1 MTDQHSERILE
12 EAHLRETLE
21 EAERQLA
28 QAYDAV
34 GRKETELQELKREIR
49 ENTEHGPAD
58 LSTTDGFEALV
69 ELSQSVAPVT
79 NLVADYDET
88 LRKIDRLKSLI
99 KCPYFARI
107 DFCFEGEE
115 IPEKIYIGRT
125 SLTEEKAVEIYV
137 YDWRSPI
144 ASVFYR
150 FMTEEAFYDAPA
162 GRITGRVDLKRQYEI
177 KDSRL
182 LYFFD
187 TDRSISD
194 EILKQL
200 LSKNTSPKMK
210 TIVETIQK
218 EQDIVIRNL
227 ESDLLMIQGVAGSG
241 KTSIALHRAAYLMYQ
256 GLQSRLSANNILI
269 LSPNTTFEQ
278 YISEVLPEL
287 GEENVVSMVFEDILQ
302 SVLKEK
308 AIWKAASTAQE
319 ESGNGHTGVSR
330 IQPQKEFLENAVS
343 NSTYGNF
350 MKKSMRFKTSEAF
363 LRLLDRFAEEI
374 PLHETAFQ
382 DIYFEGSLVV
392 EKEELRRRAL
402 QRPETPLAVRLEQLR
417 VRVLED
423 IFGNRKGAGEEKAI
437 LLEEMQKFTE
447 LNLCGLYR
455 SFWNNESYF
464 QKADACGVSAEELE
478 EIRSCT
484 LENLETD
491 SLHYDDAVAVLYL
504 YLKLHGCNDYR
515 NIRQVIIDE
524 AQDYYPL
531 QFEIF
536 RILFPNA
543 RYTVLGDIN
552 QTLSKQEDGTFY
564 EQIRRILKKK
574 KSSLITLDKSF
585 RCTNEI
591 LQFSL
596 QFIRERPQIESFNRS
611 GDAVEVRVFDARG
624 DYLSGI
630 LREMENCREKGYG
643 TICLLC
649 KTEEG
654 CQRLFCELRSRTEVR
669 LAGED
674 GLEGLKGCFILPS
687 YMAKGL
693 EFDAVLICDG
703 DSNTYQSRDD
713 RKLLYIECTR
723 ALHRLSLFC
732 RGQLTPLLEKD

>member
-12 EAHLRETLE
+12 ETHLREILE
-21 EAERQLA
+21 EAERQLK
-28 QAYDAV
+28 QAHEAV
-34 GRKETELQELKREIR
+34 ERKETELQELKREIR
-49 ENTEHGPAD
+49 ENTEHGAAD

-69 ELSQSVAPVT
+69 ELNQSIAPVT

-88 LRKIDRLKSLI
+88 MRKIHRLNNLI

-115 IPEKIYIGRT
+115 IPEQIYIGKT
-125 SLTEEKAVEIYV
+125 SLTGEKAVEIYV

-162 GRITGRVDLKRQYEI
+162 GRITGRVELKRQYEI
-177 KDSRL
+177 RDSRL

-187 TDRSISD
+187 TDRSIND

-256 GLQSRLSANNILI
+256 GLQSRLAANNILI
-269 LSPNTTFEQ
+269 LSPNSTFEQ

-287 GEENVVSMVFEDILQ
+287 GEENAVSMVFEDILR
-302 SVLKEK
+302 SLLGEK
-308 AIWKAASTAQE
+308 VMWKAAPGQE
-319 ESGNGHTGVSR
+319 ESGNGQTGVGR
-330 IQPQKEFLENAVS
+330 IQTQREFLENAVA
-343 NSTYGNF
+343 NGAWGDY
-350 MKKSMRFKTSEAF
+350 MKKSMRYKTSEAF
-363 LRLLDRFAEEI
+363 LGLLDRFAEQI
-374 PLHETAFQ
+374 PLRQMAFQ
-382 DIYFEGSLVV
+382 DVYHEGNRIA
-392 EKEELRRRAL
+392 EKEELRRRAM
-402 QRPETPLAVRLEQLR
+402 QRPETPLAVRLEQLTA
-417 VRVLED
+417 RVLED
-423 IFGNRKGAGEEKAI
+423 AFGNRKGAGEEKARV
-437 LLEEMQKFTE
+437 LEEIQRFTR
-447 LNLCGLYR
+447 LNLYELYK
-455 SFWNNESYF
+455 SFWSDETNF
-464 QKADACGVSAEELE
+464 QGADSQGVEELE
-478 EIRSCT
+478 EIRSGT
-484 LENLETD
+484 LENLEGD
-491 SLHYDDAVAVLYL
+491 CLYFDDAVPVLYL

-531 QFEIF
+531 QFEIL

-552 QTLSKQEDGTFY
+552 QTLSKQEDGSFY
-564 EQIRRILKKK
+564 EQVRRILKKK
-574 KSSLITLDKSF
+574 KSSLVTLNKSF

-596 QFIRERPQIESFNRS
+596 QFIQEKPQIESFNRS
-611 GDAVEVRVFDARG
+611 GEAVEVRAFRTRR
-624 DYLSGI
+624 DYLAGI
-630 LREMENCREKGYG
+630 LKEMENCKEKGYG

-654 CQRLFCELRSRTEVR
+654 CQRLFRELGSRAELRM
-669 LAGED
+669 AGDD
-674 GLEGLKGCFILPS
+674 GVEGLKGCFILPS

-703 DSNTYQSRDD
+703 DSDTYQTGDD

-732 RGQLTPLLEKD
+732 QGELTPLLEMN

>member
-12 EAHLRETLE
+12 ETHLREILE
-21 EAERQLA
+21 EAERQLR
-28 QAYDAV
+28 QAHEAV
-34 GRKETELQELKREIR
+34 ERKETELQELKREIR
-49 ENTEHGPAD
+49 ENTEHGAAD

-69 ELSQSVAPVT
+69 ELNQSIAPVT

-88 LRKIDRLKSLI
+88 MRKIHRLNNLI

-115 IPEKIYIGRT
+115 IPEQIYIGKT
-125 SLTEEKAVEIYV
+125 SLTGEKAVEIYV

-162 GRITGRVDLKRQYEI
+162 GRITGRVELKRQYEI
-177 KDSRL
+177 RDSRL

-187 TDRSISD
+187 TDRSIND

-256 GLQSRLSANNILI
+256 GLQSRLAANNILI
-269 LSPNTTFEQ
+269 LSPNSTFEQ

-287 GEENVVSMVFEDILQ
+287 GEENAVSMVFEDILR
-302 SVLKEK
+302 SLLGEK
-308 AIWKAASTAQE
+308 VMWKAAPGQE
-319 ESGNGHTGVSR
+319 ESGNGQTGVGR
-330 IQPQKEFLENAVS
+330 IQTQREFLENAVA
-343 NSTYGNF
+343 NGAWGDY
-350 MKKSMRFKTSEAF
+350 MKKSMRYKTSEAF
-363 LRLLDRFAEEI
+363 LGLLDRFAEQI
-374 PLHETAFQ
+374 PLRQMAFQ
-382 DIYFEGSLVV
+382 DVYHEGNCIA
-392 EKEELRRRAL
+392 EKEELRRRAM
-402 QRPETPLAVRLEQLR
+402 QRPETPLAVRLEQLTA
-417 VRVLED
+417 RVLED
-423 IFGNRKGAGEEKAI
+423 AFGNRKGAGEEKARV
-437 LLEEMQKFTE
+437 LEEIQRFTR
-447 LNLCGLYR
+447 LNLYELYR
-455 SFWNNESYF
+455 SFWSDEANF
-464 QKADACGVSAEELE
+464 QGADSQGVEELE
-478 EIRSCT
+478 EIRSGT
-484 LENLETD
+484 LENLEGD
-491 SLHYDDAVAVLYL
+491 CLYFDDAVPVLYL

-531 QFEIF
+531 QFKIL

-552 QTLSKQEDGTFY
+552 QTLSKQEDGSFY
-564 EQIRRILKKK
+564 EQVRRILKKK
-574 KSSLITLDKSF
+574 KSSLVTLNKSF

-596 QFIRERPQIESFNRS
+596 QFIREKPQIESFNRS
-611 GDAVEVRVFDARG
+611 GEAVEVRAFRTRR
-624 DYLSGI
+624 DYLAGI
-630 LREMENCREKGYG
+630 LKEMENCREKGYG

-654 CQRLFCELRSRTEVR
+654 CQRLFRELGSRAELRM
-669 LAGED
+669 AGDD
-674 GLEGLKGCFILPS
+674 GVEGLKGCFILPS

-703 DSNTYQSRDD
+703 DSDTYQTGDD

-732 RGQLTPLLEKD
+732 QGELTPLLEMN

>member
-12 EAHLRETLE
+12 ETHLREILE
-21 EAERQLA
+21 EAERQLK
-28 QAYDAV
+28 QAHEAV
-34 GRKETELQELKREIR
+34 ERKESELQELKREIR
-49 ENTEHGPAD
+49 ENTEHGAAD

-69 ELSQSVAPVT
+69 ELNQSIAPVT

-88 LRKIDRLKSLI
+88 MRKIHRLNNLI

-115 IPEKIYIGRT
+115 IPEQIYIGKT
-125 SLTEEKAVEIYV
+125 SLTGEKAVEIYV

-162 GRITGRVDLKRQYEI
+162 GRITGRVELKRQYEI
-177 KDSRL
+177 RDSRL

-187 TDRSISD
+187 TDRSIND

-256 GLQSRLSANNILI
+256 GLQSRLAANNILI
-269 LSPNTTFEQ
+269 LSPNSTFEQ

-287 GEENVVSMVFEDILQ
+287 GEENAVSMVFEDILR
-302 SVLKEK
+302 SLLGEK
-308 AIWKAASTAQE
+308 VMWKAAPGQE
-319 ESGNGHTGVSR
+319 ESGNGQTGVGR
-330 IQPQKEFLENAVS
+330 IQTQREFLENAVA
-343 NSTYGNF
+343 NGAWGDY
-350 MKKSMRFKTSEAF
+350 MKKSMRYKTSEAF
-363 LRLLDRFAEEI
+363 LGLLDRFAEQI
-374 PLHETAFQ
+374 PLRQMAFQ
-382 DIYFEGSLVV
+382 DVYHEGNRIA
-392 EKEELRRRAL
+392 EKEELRRRAM
-402 QRPETPLAVRLEQLR
+402 QRPETPLAVRLEQLTA
-417 VRVLED
+417 RVLED
-423 IFGNRKGAGEEKAI
+423 AFGNRKGAGEEKARV
-437 LLEEMQKFTE
+437 LEEIQRFTR
-447 LNLCGLYR
+447 LNLYELYK
-455 SFWNNESYF
+455 SFWSDEANF
-464 QKADACGVSAEELE
+464 QGADSQGVEELE
-478 EIRSCT
+478 EIRSGT
-484 LENLETD
+484 LENLEGD
-491 SLHYDDAVAVLYL
+491 CLYFDDAVPVLYL

-531 QFEIF
+531 QFEIL

-552 QTLSKQEDGTFY
+552 QTLSKQEDGSFY
-564 EQIRRILKKK
+564 EQVRRILKKK
-574 KSSLITLDKSF
+574 KSSLVTLNKSF

-596 QFIRERPQIESFNRS
+596 QFIQEKPQIESFNRS
-611 GDAVEVRVFDARG
+611 GEAVEVRAFRTRR
-624 DYLSGI
+624 DYLAGI
-630 LREMENCREKGYG
+630 LKEMENCKEKGYG

-654 CQRLFCELRSRTEVR
+654 CQRLFRELGSRAELRM
-669 LAGED
+669 AGDD
-674 GLEGLKGCFILPS
+674 GVEGLKGCFILPS

-703 DSNTYQSRDD
+703 DSDTYQTGDD

-732 RGQLTPLLEKD
+732 QGELTPLLEMN

>member
-1 MTDQHSERILE
+1 MIDQHSERILE
-12 EAHLRETLE
+12 ETHLREILE
-21 EAERQLA
+21 EAERQLK
-28 QAYDAV
+28 QAHEAV
-34 GRKETELQELKREIR
+34 ERKETELQELKREIR
-49 ENTEHGPAD
+49 ENTEHGAAD

-69 ELSQSVAPVT
+69 ELNQSIAPVT

-88 LRKIDRLKSLI
+88 MRKIHRLNNLI

-115 IPEKIYIGRT
+115 IPEQIYIGKT
-125 SLTEEKAVEIYV
+125 SLTGEKAVEIYV

-162 GRITGRVDLKRQYEI
+162 GRITGRVELKRQYEI
-177 KDSRL
+177 RDSRL

-187 TDRSISD
+187 TDRSIND

-256 GLQSRLSANNILI
+256 GLQSRLAANNILI
-269 LSPNTTFEQ
+269 LSPNSTFEQ

-287 GEENVVSMVFEDILQ
+287 GEENAVSMVFEDILR
-302 SVLKEK
+302 SLLGEK
-308 AIWKAASTAQE
+308 VMWKAAPGQE
-319 ESGNGHTGVSR
+319 ESGNGQTGVGR
-330 IQPQKEFLENAVS
+330 IQTQREFLENAVA
-343 NSTYGNF
+343 NGAWGDY
-350 MKKSMRFKTSEAF
+350 MKKSMRYKTSEAF
-363 LRLLDRFAEEI
+363 LGLLDRFAEQI
-374 PLHETAFQ
+374 PLRQMAFQ
-382 DIYFEGSLVV
+382 DVYHEGNRIA
-392 EKEELRRRAL
+392 EKEELRRRAM
-402 QRPETPLAVRLEQLR
+402 QRPETPLAVRLEQLT

-423 IFGNRKGAGEEKAI
+423 AFGNRKGAGEEKARV
-437 LLEEMQKFTE
+437 LEEIQRFTR
-447 LNLCGLYR
+447 LNLYELYK
-455 SFWNNESYF
+455 SFWSDETNF
-464 QKADACGVSAEELE
+464 QGADSQGVEELE
-478 EIRSCT
+478 EIRSGT
-484 LENLETD
+484 LENLEGD
-491 SLHYDDAVAVLYL
+491 CLYFDDAVPVLYL

-531 QFEIF
+531 QFEIL

-552 QTLSKQEDGTFY
+552 QTLSKQEDGSFY
-564 EQIRRILKKK
+564 EQVRRILKKK
-574 KSSLITLDKSF
+574 KSSLVTLNKSF

-596 QFIRERPQIESFNRS
+596 QFIREKPQIESFNRS
-611 GDAVEVRVFDARG
+611 GEAVEVRAFRTRR
-624 DYLSGI
+624 DYLAGI
-630 LREMENCREKGYG
+630 LKEMENCREKGYG

-654 CQRLFCELRSRTEVR
+654 CQRLFRELGSRAELRM
-669 LAGED
+669 AGDD
-674 GLEGLKGCFILPS
+674 GVEGLKGCFILPS

-703 DSNTYQSRDD
+703 DSDTYQTGDD

-732 RGQLTPLLEKD
+732 QGELTPLLEMN

>member
-12 EAHLRETLE
+12 ETHLREILE
-21 EAERQLA
+21 EAERQLK
-28 QAYDAV
+28 QAHEAV
-34 GRKETELQELKREIR
+34 ERKETELQELKREIR
-49 ENTEHGPAD
+49 ENTEHGAAD

-69 ELSQSVAPVT
+69 ELNQSIAPVT

-88 LRKIDRLKSLI
+88 MRKIHRLNNLI

-115 IPEKIYIGRT
+115 IPEQIYIGKT
-125 SLTEEKAVEIYV
+125 SLTGEKAVEIYV

-162 GRITGRVDLKRQYEI
+162 GRITGRVELKRQYEI
-177 KDSRL
+177 RDSRL

-187 TDRSISD
+187 TDRSIND

-227 ESDLLMIQGVAGSG
+227 ERDLLMIQGVAGSG

-256 GLQSRLSANNILI
+256 GLQSRLAANNILI
-269 LSPNTTFEQ
+269 LSPNSTFEQ

-287 GEENVVSMVFEDILQ
+287 GEENAVSMVFEDILR
-302 SVLKEK
+302 SLLGEK
-308 AIWKAASTAQE
+308 VMWKAAPGQE
-319 ESGNGHTGVSR
+319 ESGNGQTGVGR
-330 IQPQKEFLENAVS
+330 IQTQREFLENAVA
-343 NSTYGNF
+343 NGAWGDY
-350 MKKSMRFKTSEAF
+350 MKKSMRYKTSEAF
-363 LRLLDRFAEEI
+363 LGLLDRFAEQI
-374 PLHETAFQ
+374 PLRQMAFQ
-382 DIYFEGSLVV
+382 DVYHEGNRIA
-392 EKEELRRRAL
+392 EKEELRRRAM
-402 QRPETPLAVRLEQLR
+402 QRPETPLAVRLEQLTA
-417 VRVLED
+417 RVLED
-423 IFGNRKGAGEEKAI
+423 AFGNRKGAGEEKARV
-437 LLEEMQKFTE
+437 LEEIQRFTR
-447 LNLCGLYR
+447 LNLYELYK
-455 SFWNNESYF
+455 SFWSDETNF
-464 QKADACGVSAEELE
+464 QGADSQGVEELE
-478 EIRSCT
+478 EIRSGT
-484 LENLETD
+484 LENLEGD
-491 SLHYDDAVAVLYL
+491 CLYFDDAVPVLYL

-531 QFEIF
+531 QFEIL

-552 QTLSKQEDGTFY
+552 QTLSKQEDGSFY
-564 EQIRRILKKK
+564 EQVRRILKKK
-574 KSSLITLDKSF
+574 KSSLVTLNKSF

-596 QFIRERPQIESFNRS
+596 QFIQEKPQIESFNRS
-611 GDAVEVRVFDARG
+611 GEAVEVRAFRTRR
-624 DYLSGI
+624 DYLAGI
-630 LREMENCREKGYG
+630 LKEMENCKEKGYG

-654 CQRLFCELRSRTEVR
+654 CQRLFRELGSRAELRM
-669 LAGED
+669 AGDD
-674 GLEGLKGCFILPS
+674 GVEGLKGCFILPS

-703 DSNTYQSRDD
+703 DSDTYQTGDD

-732 RGQLTPLLEKD
+732 QGELTPLLEMN

>member
-12 EAHLRETLE
+12 ETHLREILE
-21 EAERQLA
+21 EAERQLK
-28 QAYDAV
+28 QAHEAV
-34 GRKETELQELKREIR
+34 ERKETELQELKREIR
-49 ENTEHGPAD
+49 ENTEHGAAD

-69 ELSQSVAPVT
+69 ELNQSIAPVT

-88 LRKIDRLKSLI
+88 MRKIHRLNNLI

-115 IPEKIYIGRT
+115 IPEQIYIGKT
-125 SLTEEKAVEIYV
+125 SLTGEKAVEIYV

-162 GRITGRVDLKRQYEI
+162 GRITGRVELKRQYEI
-177 KDSRL
+177 RDSRL

-187 TDRSISD
+187 TDRSIND

-256 GLQSRLSANNILI
+256 GLQSRLAANNILI
-269 LSPNTTFEQ
+269 LSPNSTFEQ

-287 GEENVVSMVFEDILQ
+287 GEENAVSMVFEDILR
-302 SVLKEK
+302 SLLGEK
-308 AIWKAASTAQE
+308 VMWKAAPGQE
-319 ESGNGHTGVSR
+319 ESGNGQTGVGR
-330 IQPQKEFLENAVS
+330 IQTQREFLENAVA
-343 NSTYGNF
+343 NGAWGDY
-350 MKKSMRFKTSEAF
+350 MKKSMRYKTSEAF
-363 LRLLDRFAEEI
+363 LGLLDRFAEQI
-374 PLHETAFQ
+374 PLRQMAFQ
-382 DIYFEGSLVV
+382 DVYHEGNCIA
-392 EKEELRRRAL
+392 EKEELRRRAM
-402 QRPETPLAVRLEQLR
+402 QRPETPLAVRLEQLTA
-417 VRVLED
+417 RVLED
-423 IFGNRKGAGEEKAI
+423 AFGNRKGAGEEKARV
-437 LLEEMQKFTE
+437 LEEIQRFTR
-447 LNLCGLYR
+447 LNLYELYR
-455 SFWNNESYF
+455 SFWSDEANF
-464 QKADACGVSAEELE
+464 QGADSQGVEELE
-478 EIRSCT
+478 EIRSGT
-484 LENLETD
+484 LENLEGD
-491 SLHYDDAVAVLYL
+491 CLYFDDAVPVLYL

-531 QFEIF
+531 QFKIL

-552 QTLSKQEDGTFY
+552 QTLSKQEDGSFY
-564 EQIRRILKKK
+564 EQVRRILKKK
-574 KSSLITLDKSF
+574 KSSLVTLNKSF

-596 QFIRERPQIESFNRS
+596 QFIREKPQIESFNRS
-611 GDAVEVRVFDARG
+611 GEAVEVRAFRTRR
-624 DYLSGI
+624 DYLAGI
-630 LREMENCREKGYG
+630 LKEMENCREKGYG

-654 CQRLFCELRSRTEVR
+654 CQRLFRELGSRAELRM
-669 LAGED
+669 AGDD
-674 GLEGLKGCFILPS
+674 GVEGLKGCFILPS

-703 DSNTYQSRDD
+703 DSDTYQTGDD

-732 RGQLTPLLEKD
+732 QGELTPLLEMN

>member
-12 EAHLRETLE
+12 ETHLREILE
-21 EAERQLA
+21 EAERQLK
-28 QAYDAV
+28 QAHEAV
-34 GRKETELQELKREIR
+34 ERKETELQELKREIR
-49 ENTEHGPAD
+49 ENTEHGAAD

-69 ELSQSVAPVT
+69 ELNQSIAPVT

-88 LRKIDRLKSLI
+88 MRKIHRLNNLI

-115 IPEKIYIGRT
+115 IPEQIYIGKT
-125 SLTEEKAVEIYV
+125 SLTGEKAVEIYV

-150 FMTEEAFYDAPA
+150 FMMEEAFYDAPA
-162 GRITGRVDLKRQYEI
+162 GRITGRVELKRQYEI
-177 KDSRL
+177 RDSRL

-187 TDRSISD
+187 TDRSIND

-256 GLQSRLSANNILI
+256 GLQSRLAANNILI
-269 LSPNTTFEQ
+269 LSPNSTFEQ

-287 GEENVVSMVFEDILQ
+287 GEENAVSMVFEDILR
-302 SVLKEK
+302 SLLGEK
-308 AIWKAASTAQE
+308 VMWKAAPGQE
-319 ESGNGHTGVSR
+319 ESGNGQTGVGR
-330 IQPQKEFLENAVS
+330 IQTQREFLENAVA
-343 NSTYGNF
+343 NGAWGDY
-350 MKKSMRFKTSEAF
+350 MKKSMRYKTSEAF
-363 LRLLDRFAEEI
+363 LGLLDRFAEQI
-374 PLHETAFQ
+374 PLRQMAFQ
-382 DIYFEGSLVV
+382 DVYHEGNRIA
-392 EKEELRRRAL
+392 EKEELRRRAM
-402 QRPETPLAVRLEQLR
+402 QRPETPLAVRLEQLT

-423 IFGNRKGAGEEKAI
+423 AFGNRKGAGEEKARV
-437 LLEEMQKFTE
+437 LEEIQRFTR
-447 LNLCGLYR
+447 LNLYELYK
-455 SFWNNESYF
+455 SFWSDETNF
-464 QKADACGVSAEELE
+464 QGADSQGVEELE
-478 EIRSCT
+478 EIRSGT
-484 LENLETD
+484 LENLEGD
-491 SLHYDDAVAVLYL
+491 CLYFDDAVPVLYL

-531 QFEIF
+531 QFEIL

-552 QTLSKQEDGTFY
+552 QTLSKQEDGSFY
-564 EQIRRILKKK
+564 EQVRRILKKK
-574 KSSLITLDKSF
+574 KSSLVTLNKSF

-596 QFIRERPQIESFNRS
+596 QFIREKPQIESFNRS
-611 GDAVEVRVFDARG
+611 GEAVEVRAFRTRR
-624 DYLSGI
+624 DYLAGI
-630 LREMENCREKGYG
+630 LKEMENCREKGYG

-654 CQRLFCELRSRTEVR
+654 CQRLFRELGSRAELRM
-669 LAGED
+669 AGDD
-674 GLEGLKGCFILPS
+674 GVEGLKGCFILPS

-703 DSNTYQSRDD
+703 DSDTYQTGDD

-732 RGQLTPLLEKD
+732 QGELTPLLEMN

>member
-12 EAHLRETLE
+12 ETHLREILE
-21 EAERQLA
+21 EAERQLK
-28 QAYDAV
+28 QAHEAV
-34 GRKETELQELKREIR
+34 ERKETELQELKREIR
-49 ENTEHGPAD
+49 ENTEHGAAD

-69 ELSQSVAPVT
+69 ELNQSIAPVT

-88 LRKIDRLKSLI
+88 MRKIHRLNNLI

-115 IPEKIYIGRT
+115 IPEQIYIGKT
-125 SLTEEKAVEIYV
+125 SLTGEKAVEIYV

-162 GRITGRVDLKRQYEI
+162 GRITGRVELKRQYEI
-177 KDSRL
+177 RDSRL

-187 TDRSISD
+187 TDRSIND

-256 GLQSRLSANNILI
+256 GLQSRLAANNILI
-269 LSPNTTFEQ
+269 LSPNSTFEQ

-287 GEENVVSMVFEDILQ
+287 GEENAVSMVFEDILR
-302 SVLKEK
+302 SLLGEK
-308 AIWKAASTAQE
+308 VMWKAAPGQE
-319 ESGNGHTGVSR
+319 ESGNGQTGVGR
-330 IQPQKEFLENAVS
+330 IQTQREFLENAVA
-343 NSTYGNF
+343 NGAWGDY
-350 MKKSMRFKTSEAF
+350 MKKSMRYKTSEAF
-363 LRLLDRFAEEI
+363 LGLLDRFAEQI
-374 PLHETAFQ
+374 PLRQMAFQ
-382 DIYFEGSLVV
+382 DVYHEGNRIA
-392 EKEELRRRAL
+392 EKEELRRRAM
-402 QRPETPLAVRLEQLR
+402 QRPETPLAVRLEQLTA
-417 VRVLED
+417 RVLED
-423 IFGNRKGAGEEKAI
+423 AFGNRKGAGEEKARV
-437 LLEEMQKFTE
+437 LEEIQRFTR
-447 LNLCGLYR
+447 LNLYELYK
-455 SFWNNESYF
+455 SFWSDETNF
-464 QKADACGVSAEELE
+464 QGADSQGVEELE
-478 EIRSCT
+478 EIRSGT
-484 LENLETD
+484 LENLEGD
-491 SLHYDDAVAVLYL
+491 CLYFDDAVPVLYL

-531 QFEIF
+531 QFEIL

-552 QTLSKQEDGTFY
+552 QTLSKEEDGSFY
-564 EQIRRILKKK
+564 EQVRRILKKK
-574 KSSLITLDKSF
+574 KSSLVTLNKSF

-596 QFIRERPQIESFNRS
+596 QFIQEKPQIESFNRS
-611 GDAVEVRVFDARG
+611 GEAVEVRAFRTRR
-624 DYLSGI
+624 DYLAGI
-630 LREMENCREKGYG
+630 LKEMENCKEKGYG

-654 CQRLFCELRSRTEVR
+654 CQRLFRELGSRAELRM
-669 LAGED
+669 AGDD
-674 GLEGLKGCFILPS
+674 GVEGLKGCFILPS

-703 DSNTYQSRDD
+703 DSDTYQTGDD

-732 RGQLTPLLEKD
+732 QGELTPLLEMN

>member
-12 EAHLRETLE
+12 ETHLREILE
-21 EAERQLA
+21 EAERQLK
-28 QAYDAV
+28 QAHEAV
-34 GRKETELQELKREIR
+34 ERKETELQELKREIR
-49 ENTEHGPAD
+49 ENTEHGAAD

-69 ELSQSVAPVT
+69 ELNQSIAPVT

-88 LRKIDRLKSLI
+88 MRKIHRLNNLI

-115 IPEKIYIGRT
+115 IPEQIYIGKT
-125 SLTEEKAVEIYV
+125 SLTGEKAVEIYV

-162 GRITGRVDLKRQYEI
+162 GRITGRVELKRQYEI
-177 KDSRL
+177 RDSRL

-187 TDRSISD
+187 TDRSIND

-210 TIVETIQK
+210 TIMETIQK

-256 GLQSRLSANNILI
+256 GLQSRLAANNILI
-269 LSPNTTFEQ
+269 LSPNSTFEQ

-287 GEENVVSMVFEDILQ
+287 GEENAVSMVFEDILR
-302 SVLKEK
+302 SLLGEK
-308 AIWKAASTAQE
+308 VMWKAAPGQE
-319 ESGNGHTGVSR
+319 ESGNGQTGVGR
-330 IQPQKEFLENAVS
+330 IQTQREFLENAVA
-343 NSTYGNF
+343 NGAWGDY
-350 MKKSMRFKTSEAF
+350 MKKSMRYKTSEAF
-363 LRLLDRFAEEI
+363 LGLLDRFAEQI
-374 PLHETAFQ
+374 PLRQMAFQ
-382 DIYFEGSLVV
+382 DVYHEGNRIA
-392 EKEELRRRAL
+392 EKEELRRRAM
-402 QRPETPLAVRLEQLR
+402 QRPETPLAVRLEQLTA
-417 VRVLED
+417 RVLED
-423 IFGNRKGAGEEKAI
+423 AFGNRKGAGEEKARV
-437 LLEEMQKFTE
+437 LEEIQRFTR
-447 LNLCGLYR
+447 LNLYELYK
-455 SFWNNESYF
+455 SFWSDEANF
-464 QKADACGVSAEELE
+464 QGADSQGVEELE
-478 EIRSCT
+478 EIRSGT
-484 LENLETD
+484 LENLEGD
-491 SLHYDDAVAVLYL
+491 CLYFGDAVPVLYL

-531 QFEIF
+531 QFEIL

-552 QTLSKQEDGTFY
+552 QTLSKQEDGSFY
-564 EQIRRILKKK
+564 EQVRRILKKK
-574 KSSLITLDKSF
+574 KSSLVTLNKSF

-596 QFIRERPQIESFNRS
+596 QFIQEKPQIESFNRS
-611 GDAVEVRVFDARG
+611 GEAVEVRAFRTRR
-624 DYLSGI
+624 DYLAGI
-630 LREMENCREKGYG
+630 LKEMENCKEKGYG

-654 CQRLFCELRSRTEVR
+654 CQRLFRELGSRAELRM
-669 LAGED
+669 AGDD
-674 GLEGLKGCFILPS
+674 GVEGLKGCFILPS

-703 DSNTYQSRDD
+703 DSDTYQTGDD

-732 RGQLTPLLEKD
+732 QGELTPLLEMN

>member
-12 EAHLRETLE
+12 ETHLREILE
-21 EAERQLA
+21 EAERQLK
-28 QAYDAV
+28 QAHEAV
-34 GRKETELQELKREIR
+34 ERKETELQELKREIR
-49 ENTEHGPAD
+49 ENTEHGAAD

-69 ELSQSVAPVT
+69 ELNQSIAPVT

-88 LRKIDRLKSLI
+88 MRKIHRLNNLI

-115 IPEKIYIGRT
+115 IPEQIYIGKT
-125 SLTEEKAVEIYV
+125 SLTGEKAVEIYV

-162 GRITGRVDLKRQYEI
+162 GRITGRVELKRQYEI
-177 KDSRL
+177 RDSRL

-187 TDRSISD
+187 TDRSIND

-256 GLQSRLSANNILI
+256 GLQSRLAANNILI
-269 LSPNTTFEQ
+269 LSPNSTFEQ

-287 GEENVVSMVFEDILQ
+287 GEENAVSMVFEDILR
-302 SVLKEK
+302 SLLGEK
-308 AIWKAASTAQE
+308 VMWKAAPGQE
-319 ESGNGHTGVSR
+319 ESGNGQTGVGR
-330 IQPQKEFLENAVS
+330 IQTQREFLENAVA
-343 NSTYGNF
+343 NGAWGDY
-350 MKKSMRFKTSEAF
+350 MKKSMRYKTSEAF
-363 LRLLDRFAEEI
+363 LGLLDRFAEQI
-374 PLHETAFQ
+374 PLRQMAFQ
-382 DIYFEGSLVV
+382 DVYHEGNRIA
-392 EKEELRRRAL
+392 EKEELRRRAM
-402 QRPETPLAVRLEQLR
+402 QRPETPLAVRLEQLT

-423 IFGNRKGAGEEKAI
+423 AFGNRKGAGEEKARV
-437 LLEEMQKFTE
+437 LEEIQRFTR
-447 LNLCGLYR
+447 LNLYELYK
-455 SFWNNESYF
+455 SFWSDETNF
-464 QKADACGVSAEELE
+464 QGADSQGVEELE
-478 EIRSCT
+478 EIRSGT
-484 LENLETD
+484 LENLEGD
-491 SLHYDDAVAVLYL
+491 CLYFDDAVPVLYL

-531 QFEIF
+531 QFEIL

-552 QTLSKQEDGTFY
+552 QTLSKQEDGSFY
-564 EQIRRILKKK
+564 EQVRRILKKK
-574 KSSLITLDKSF
+574 KSSLVTLNKSF

-596 QFIRERPQIESFNRS
+596 QFIREKPQIESFNRS
-611 GDAVEVRVFDARG
+611 GEAVEVRAFRTRR
-624 DYLSGI
+624 DYLAGI
-630 LREMENCREKGYG
+630 LKEMENCREKGYG

-654 CQRLFCELRSRTEVR
+654 CQRLFRELGSRAELRM
-669 LAGED
+669 AGDD
-674 GLEGLKGCFILPS
+674 GVEGLKGCFILPS

-703 DSNTYQSRDD
+703 DSDTYQTGDD

-732 RGQLTPLLEKD
+732 QGELTPLLEMN

>member
-12 EAHLRETLE
+12 ETHLREILE
-21 EAERQLA
+21 EAERQLK
-28 QAYDAV
+28 QAHEAV
-34 GRKETELQELKREIR
+34 ERKETELQELKREIR
-49 ENTEHGPAD
+49 ENTEHGAAD

-69 ELSQSVAPVT
+69 ELNQSIAPVT

-88 LRKIDRLKSLI
+88 MRKIHRLNNLI

-115 IPEKIYIGRT
+115 IPEQIYIGKT
-125 SLTEEKAVEIYV
+125 SLTGEKAVEIYV

-162 GRITGRVDLKRQYEI
+162 GRITGRVELKRQYEI
-177 KDSRL
+177 RDSRL

-187 TDRSISD
+187 TDRSIND

-256 GLQSRLSANNILI
+256 GLQSRLAANNILI
-269 LSPNTTFEQ
+269 LSPNSTFEQ

-287 GEENVVSMVFEDILQ
+287 GEENAVSMVFEDILR
-302 SVLKEK
+302 SLLGEK
-308 AIWKAASTAQE
+308 VMWKAAPGQE
-319 ESGNGHTGVSR
+319 ESGNGQTGVGR
-330 IQPQKEFLENAVS
+330 IQTQREFLENAVA
-343 NSTYGNF
+343 NGAWGDY
-350 MKKSMRFKTSEAF
+350 MKKSMRYKTSEAF
-363 LRLLDRFAEEI
+363 LGLLDRFAEQI
-374 PLHETAFQ
+374 PLRQMAFQ
-382 DIYFEGSLVV
+382 DVYHEGNRIA
-392 EKEELRRRAL
+392 EKEELRRRAM
-402 QRPETPLAVRLEQLR
+402 QRPETPLAVRLEQLTA
-417 VRVLED
+417 RVLED
-423 IFGNRKGAGEEKAI
+423 AFGNRKGAGEEKARV
-437 LLEEMQKFTE
+437 LEEIQRFTR
-447 LNLCGLYR
+447 LNLYELYK
-455 SFWNNESYF
+455 SFWSDEANF
-464 QKADACGVSAEELE
+464 QGADSQGVEELE
-478 EIRSCT
+478 EIRSGT
-484 LENLETD
+484 LENLEGD
-491 SLHYDDAVAVLYL
+491 CLYFDDAVPVLYL

-531 QFEIF
+531 QFEIL

-552 QTLSKQEDGTFY
+552 QTLSKQEDGSFY
-564 EQIRRILKKK
+564 EQVRRILKKK
-574 KSSLITLDKSF
+574 KSSLVTLNKSF

-596 QFIRERPQIESFNRS
+596 QFIREKPQIESFNRS
-611 GDAVEVRVFDARG
+611 GEAVEVRAFRTRR
-624 DYLSGI
+624 DYLAGI
-630 LREMENCREKGYG
+630 LKEMENCREKGYG

-654 CQRLFCELRSRTEVR
+654 CQRLFRELGSRAELRM
-669 LAGED
+669 AGDD
-674 GLEGLKGCFILPS
+674 GVEGLKGCFILPS

-703 DSNTYQSRDD
+703 DSDTYQTGDD

-732 RGQLTPLLEKD
+732 QGELTPLLEMN

>member
-12 EAHLRETLE
+12 ETHLREILE
-21 EAERQLA
+21 EAERQLK
-28 QAYDAV
+28 QAHEAV
-34 GRKETELQELKREIR
+34 ERKETELQELKREIR
-49 ENTEHGPAD
+49 ENTEHGAAD

-69 ELSQSVAPVT
+69 ELNQSIAPVT

-88 LRKIDRLKSLI
+88 MRKIHRLNNLI

-115 IPEKIYIGRT
+115 IPEQIYIGKT
-125 SLTEEKAVEIYV
+125 SLTGEKAVEIYV

-162 GRITGRVDLKRQYEI
+162 GRITGRVELKRQYEI
-177 KDSRL
+177 RDSRL

-187 TDRSISD
+187 TDRSIND

-256 GLQSRLSANNILI
+256 GLQSRLAANNILI
-269 LSPNTTFEQ
+269 LSPNSTFEQ

-287 GEENVVSMVFEDILQ
+287 GEENAVSMVFEDILR
-302 SVLKEK
+302 SLLGEK
-308 AIWKAASTAQE
+308 VMWKAAPGQE
-319 ESGNGHTGVSR
+319 ESGNGQTGVGR
-330 IQPQKEFLENAVS
+330 IQTQREFLENAVA
-343 NSTYGNF
+343 NGAWGDY
-350 MKKSMRFKTSEAF
+350 MKKSMRYKTSEAF
-363 LRLLDRFAEEI
+363 LGLLDRFAEQI
-374 PLHETAFQ
+374 PLRQMAFQ
-382 DIYFEGSLVV
+382 DVYHEGNRIA
-392 EKEELRRRAL
+392 EKEELRRRAM
-402 QRPETPLAVRLEQLR
+402 QRPETPLAVRLEQLTA
-417 VRVLED
+417 RVLED
-423 IFGNRKGAGEEKAI
+423 AFGNRKGAGEEKARV
-437 LLEEMQKFTE
+437 LEEIQRFTR
-447 LNLCGLYR
+447 LNLYELYK
-455 SFWNNESYF
+455 SFWSDETNF
-464 QKADACGVSAEELE
+464 QGADSQGVEELE
-478 EIRSCT
+478 EIRSGT
-484 LENLETD
+484 LENLEGD
-491 SLHYDDAVAVLYL
+491 CLYFDDAVPVLYL

-531 QFEIF
+531 QFEIL

-552 QTLSKQEDGTFY
+552 QTLSKQEDGSFY
-564 EQIRRILKKK
+564 EQVRRILKKK
-574 KSSLITLDKSF
+574 KSSLVTLNKSF

-596 QFIRERPQIESFNRS
+596 QFIREKPQIESFNRS
-611 GDAVEVRVFDARG
+611 GEAVEVRAFRTRR
-624 DYLSGI
+624 DYLAGI
-630 LREMENCREKGYG
+630 LKEMENCREKGYG

-654 CQRLFCELRSRTEVR
+654 CQRLFRELGSRAELRM
-669 LAGED
+669 AGDD
-674 GLEGLKGCFILPS
+674 GVEGLKGCFILPS

-703 DSNTYQSRDD
+703 DSDTYQTGDD

-732 RGQLTPLLEKD
+732 QGELTPLLEMN

>member
-12 EAHLRETLE
+12 ETHLREILE
-21 EAERQLA
+21 EAERQLK
-28 QAYDAV
+28 QAHEAV
-34 GRKETELQELKREIR
+34 ERKETELQELKREIR
-49 ENTEHGPAD
+49 ENTEHGAAD

-69 ELSQSVAPVT
+69 ELNQSIAPVT

-88 LRKIDRLKSLI
+88 MRKIHRLNNLI

-115 IPEKIYIGRT
+115 IPEQIYIGKT
-125 SLTEEKAVEIYV
+125 SLTGEKAVEIYV

-162 GRITGRVDLKRQYEI
+162 GRITGRVELKRQYEI
-177 KDSRL
+177 RDSRL

-187 TDRSISD
+187 TDRSIND

-256 GLQSRLSANNILI
+256 GLQSRLAANNILI
-269 LSPNTTFEQ
+269 LSPNSTFEQ

-287 GEENVVSMVFEDILQ
+287 GEENAVSMVFEDILR
-302 SVLKEK
+302 SMLGEK
-308 AIWKAASTAQE
+308 VMWKAAPGQE
-319 ESGNGHTGVSR
+319 ESGNGQTGVGR
-330 IQPQKEFLENAVS
+330 IQTQREFLENAVA
-343 NSTYGNF
+343 NGAWGDY
-350 MKKSMRFKTSEAF
+350 MKKSMRYKTSEAF
-363 LRLLDRFAEEI
+363 LGLLDRFAEQI
-374 PLHETAFQ
+374 PLRQMAFQ
-382 DIYFEGSLVV
+382 DVYHEGNRIA
-392 EKEELRRRAL
+392 EKEELRRRAM
-402 QRPETPLAVRLEQLR
+402 QRPETPLAVRLEQLTA
-417 VRVLED
+417 RVLED
-423 IFGNRKGAGEEKAI
+423 AFGNRKGAGEEKARV
-437 LLEEMQKFTE
+437 LEEIQRFTR
-447 LNLCGLYR
+447 LNLYELYK
-455 SFWNNESYF
+455 SFWSDEANF
-464 QKADACGVSAEELE
+464 QGADSQGVEELE
-478 EIRSCT
+478 EIRSGT
-484 LENLETD
+484 LENLEGD
-491 SLHYDDAVAVLYL
+491 CLYFDDAVPVLYL

-531 QFEIF
+531 QFEIL

-552 QTLSKQEDGTFY
+552 QTLSKQEDGSFY
-564 EQIRRILKKK
+564 EQVRRILKKK
-574 KSSLITLDKSF
+574 KSSLVTLNKSF

-596 QFIRERPQIESFNRS
+596 QFIQEKPQIESFNRS
-611 GDAVEVRVFDARG
+611 GEAVEVRAFRTRR
-624 DYLSGI
+624 DYLAGI
-630 LREMENCREKGYG
+630 LKEMENCKEKGYG

-654 CQRLFCELRSRTEVR
+654 CQRLFRELGSRAELRM
-669 LAGED
+669 AGDD
-674 GLEGLKGCFILPS
+674 GVEGLKGCFILPS

-703 DSNTYQSRDD
+703 DSDTYQTGDD

-732 RGQLTPLLEKD
+732 QGELTPLLEMN

>member
-12 EAHLRETLE
+12 ETHLREILE
-21 EAERQLA
+21 EAERQLK
-28 QAYDAV
+28 QAHEAV
-34 GRKETELQELKREIR
+34 ERKETELQELKREIR
-49 ENTEHGPAD
+49 ENTEHGAAD

-69 ELSQSVAPVT
+69 ELNQSIAPVT

-88 LRKIDRLKSLI
+88 MRKIHRLNNLI

-115 IPEKIYIGRT
+115 IPEQIYIGKT
-125 SLTEEKAVEIYV
+125 SLTGEKAVEIYV

-162 GRITGRVDLKRQYEI
+162 GRITGRVELKRQYEI
-177 KDSRL
+177 RDSRL

-187 TDRSISD
+187 TDRSIND

-256 GLQSRLSANNILI
+256 GLQSRLAANNILI
-269 LSPNTTFEQ
+269 LSPNSTFEQ

-287 GEENVVSMVFEDILQ
+287 GEENAVSMVFEDILR
-302 SVLKEK
+302 SLLGEK
-308 AIWKAASTAQE
+308 VMWKAAPGQE
-319 ESGNGHTGVSR
+319 ESGNGQTGVGR
-330 IQPQKEFLENAVS
+330 IQTQREFLENAVA
-343 NSTYGNF
+343 NGAWGDY
-350 MKKSMRFKTSEAF
+350 MKKSMRYKTSEAF
-363 LRLLDRFAEEI
+363 LGLLDRFAEQI
-374 PLHETAFQ
+374 PLRQMAFQ
-382 DIYFEGSLVV
+382 DVYHEGNRIA
-392 EKEELRRRAL
+392 EKEELRRRAM
-402 QRPETPLAVRLEQLR
+402 QRPETPLAVRLEQLTA
-417 VRVLED
+417 RVLED
-423 IFGNRKGAGEEKAI
+423 AFGNRKGAGEEKARV
-437 LLEEMQKFTE
+437 LEEIQRFTR
-447 LNLCGLYR
+447 LNLYELYK
-455 SFWNNESYF
+455 SFWSDGANF
-464 QKADACGVSAEELE
+464 QGADSQGVEELE
-478 EIRSCT
+478 EIRSGT
-484 LENLETD
+484 LENLEGD
-491 SLHYDDAVAVLYL
+491 CLYFDDAVPVLYL

-531 QFEIF
+531 QFEIL

-552 QTLSKQEDGTFY
+552 QTLSKQEDGSFY
-564 EQIRRILKKK
+564 EQVRRILKKK
-574 KSSLITLDKSF
+574 KSSLVTLNKSF

-596 QFIRERPQIESFNRS
+596 QFIQEKPQIESFNRS
-611 GDAVEVRVFDARG
+611 GEAVEVRAFRTRR
-624 DYLSGI
+624 DYLAGI
-630 LREMENCREKGYG
+630 LKEMENCKEKGYG

-654 CQRLFCELRSRTEVR
+654 CQRLFREL
-669 LAGED
+669 G
-674 GLEGLKGCFILPS
+674 
-687 YMAKGL
+687 
-693 EFDAVLICDG
+693 
-703 DSNTYQSRDD
+703 D
-713 RKLLYIECTR
+713 RK
-723 ALHRLSLFC
+723 SVV
-732 RGQLTPLLEKD
+732 

>member
-12 EAHLRETLE
+12 ETHLREILE
-21 EAERQLA
+21 EAERQLR
-28 QAYDAV
+28 QAHEAV
-34 GRKETELQELKREIR
+34 ERKETELQELKREIR
-49 ENTEHGPAD
+49 ENTEHGAAD

-69 ELSQSVAPVT
+69 ELNQSIAPVT

-88 LRKIDRLKSLI
+88 MRKIHRLNNLI

-115 IPEKIYIGRT
+115 IPEQIYIGKT
-125 SLTEEKAVEIYV
+125 SLTGEKAVEIYV

-162 GRITGRVDLKRQYEI
+162 GRITGRVELKRQYEI
-177 KDSRL
+177 RDSRL

-187 TDRSISD
+187 TDRSIND

-256 GLQSRLSANNILI
+256 GLQSRLAANNILI
-269 LSPNTTFEQ
+269 LSPNSTFEQ

-287 GEENVVSMVFEDILQ
+287 GEENAVSMVFEDILR
-302 SVLKEK
+302 SLLGEK
-308 AIWKAASTAQE
+308 VMWKAAPGQE
-319 ESGNGHTGVSR
+319 ESGNGQTGVGR
-330 IQPQKEFLENAVS
+330 IQTQREFLENAVA
-343 NSTYGNF
+343 NGAWGDY
-350 MKKSMRFKTSEAF
+350 MKKSMRYKTSEAF
-363 LRLLDRFAEEI
+363 LGLLDRFAEQI
-374 PLHETAFQ
+374 PLRQMAFQ
-382 DIYFEGSLVV
+382 DVYHEGNRIA
-392 EKEELRRRAL
+392 EKEELRRRAM
-402 QRPETPLAVRLEQLR
+402 QRPETPLAVRLEQLTA
-417 VRVLED
+417 RVLED
-423 IFGNRKGAGEEKAI
+423 AFGNRKGAGEEKARV
-437 LLEEMQKFTE
+437 LEEIQRFTR
-447 LNLCGLYR
+447 LNLYELYK
-455 SFWNNESYF
+455 SFWSDETNF
-464 QKADACGVSAEELE
+464 QGADSQGVEELE
-478 EIRSCT
+478 EIRSGT
-484 LENLETD
+484 LENLEGD
-491 SLHYDDAVAVLYL
+491 CLYFDDAVPVLYL

-531 QFEIF
+531 QFEIL

-552 QTLSKQEDGTFY
+552 QTLSKQEDGSFY
-564 EQIRRILKKK
+564 EQVRRILKKK
-574 KSSLITLDKSF
+574 KSSLVTLNKSF

-596 QFIRERPQIESFNRS
+596 QFIQEKPQIESFNRS
-611 GDAVEVRVFDARG
+611 GEAVEVRAFRTRR
-624 DYLSGI
+624 DYLAGI
-630 LREMENCREKGYG
+630 LKEMENCREKGYG

-654 CQRLFCELRSRTEVR
+654 CQRLFRELGSRAELRM
-669 LAGED
+669 AGDD
-674 GLEGLKGCFILPS
+674 GVEGLKGCFILPS

-703 DSNTYQSRDD
+703 DSDTYQTGDD

-732 RGQLTPLLEKD
+732 QGELTPLLEMN

>member
-12 EAHLRETLE
+12 ETHLREILE
-21 EAERQLA
+21 EAERQLK
-28 QAYDAV
+28 QAHEAV
-34 GRKETELQELKREIR
+34 ERKETELQELKREIR
-49 ENTEHGPAD
+49 ENTEHGAAD

-69 ELSQSVAPVT
+69 ELNQSIAPVT

-88 LRKIDRLKSLI
+88 MRKIHRLNNLI

-115 IPEKIYIGRT
+115 IPEQIYIGKT
-125 SLTEEKAVEIYV
+125 SLTGEKAVEIYV

-162 GRITGRVDLKRQYEI
+162 GRITGRVELKRQYEI
-177 KDSRL
+177 RDSRL

-187 TDRSISD
+187 TDRSIND

-256 GLQSRLSANNILI
+256 GLQSRLAANNILI
-269 LSPNTTFEQ
+269 LSPNSTFEQ

-287 GEENVVSMVFEDILQ
+287 GEENAVSMVFEDILR
-302 SVLKEK
+302 SLLGEK
-308 AIWKAASTAQE
+308 VMWKAAPGQE
-319 ESGNGHTGVSR
+319 ESGNGQTGVGR
-330 IQPQKEFLENAVS
+330 IQTQREFLENAVA
-343 NSTYGNF
+343 NGAWGDY
-350 MKKSMRFKTSEAF
+350 MKKSMRYKTSEAF
-363 LRLLDRFAEEI
+363 LGLLDRFAEQI
-374 PLHETAFQ
+374 PLRQMAFQ
-382 DIYFEGSLVV
+382 DVYHEGNRIA
-392 EKEELRRRAL
+392 EKEELRRRAM
-402 QRPETPLAVRLEQLR
+402 QRPEMPLAVRLEQLTA
-417 VRVLED
+417 RVLED
-423 IFGNRKGAGEEKAI
+423 AFGNRKGAGEEKARV
-437 LLEEMQKFTE
+437 LEEIQRFTR
-447 LNLCGLYR
+447 LNLYELYK
-455 SFWNNESYF
+455 SFWSDEANF
-464 QKADACGVSAEELE
+464 QGADSQGVEELE
-478 EIRSCT
+478 EIRSGT
-484 LENLETD
+484 LENLEGD
-491 SLHYDDAVAVLYL
+491 CLYFDDAVPVLYL

-531 QFEIF
+531 QFEIL

-552 QTLSKQEDGTFY
+552 QTLSKQEDGSFY
-564 EQIRRILKKK
+564 EQVRRILKKK
-574 KSSLITLDKSF
+574 KSSLVTLNKSF

-596 QFIRERPQIESFNRS
+596 QFIREKPHIESFNRS
-611 GDAVEVRVFDARG
+611 GEAVEVRAFRTRR
-624 DYLSGI
+624 DYLAGI
-630 LREMENCREKGYG
+630 LKEMENCREKGYG

-654 CQRLFCELRSRTEVR
+654 CQRLFRELGSRAELRM
-669 LAGED
+669 AGDD
-674 GLEGLKGCFILPS
+674 GVEGLKGCFILPS

-703 DSNTYQSRDD
+703 DSDTYQTGDD

-732 RGQLTPLLEKD
+732 QGELTPLLEMN

>member
-12 EAHLRETLE
+12 ETHLREILE
-21 EAERQLA
+21 EAERQLK
-28 QAYDAV
+28 QAHEAV
-34 GRKETELQELKREIR
+34 ERKETELQELKREIR
-49 ENTEHGPAD
+49 ENTEHGAAD

-69 ELSQSVAPVT
+69 ELNQSIAPVT

-88 LRKIDRLKSLI
+88 MRKIHRLNNLI

-107 DFCFEGEE
+107 DFCFEGDE
-115 IPEKIYIGRT
+115 IPEQIYIGKT
-125 SLTEEKAVEIYV
+125 SLTGEKAVEIYV

-162 GRITGRVDLKRQYEI
+162 GRITGRVELKRQYEI
-177 KDSRL
+177 RDSRL

-187 TDRSISD
+187 TDRSIND

-256 GLQSRLSANNILI
+256 GLQSRLAANNILI
-269 LSPNTTFEQ
+269 LSPNSTFEQ

-287 GEENVVSMVFEDILQ
+287 GEENAVSMVFEDILR
-302 SVLKEK
+302 SLLGEK
-308 AIWKAASTAQE
+308 VMWKAAPGQE
-319 ESGNGHTGVSR
+319 ESGNGQTGVGR
-330 IQPQKEFLENAVS
+330 IQTQREFLENAVA
-343 NSTYGNF
+343 NGAWGDY
-350 MKKSMRFKTSEAF
+350 MKKSMRYKTSEAF
-363 LRLLDRFAEEI
+363 LGLLDRFAEQI
-374 PLHETAFQ
+374 PLRQMAFQ
-382 DIYFEGSLVV
+382 DVYHEGNRIA
-392 EKEELRRRAL
+392 EKEELRRRAM
-402 QRPETPLAVRLEQLR
+402 QRPETPLAVRLEQLTA
-417 VRVLED
+417 RVLED
-423 IFGNRKGAGEEKAI
+423 AFGNRKGAGEEKARV
-437 LLEEMQKFTE
+437 LEEIQRFTR
-447 LNLCGLYR
+447 LNLYELYK
-455 SFWNNESYF
+455 SFWSDEANF
-464 QKADACGVSAEELE
+464 QGADSQGVEELE
-478 EIRSCT
+478 EIRSGT
-484 LENLETD
+484 LENLEGD
-491 SLHYDDAVAVLYL
+491 CLYFDDAVPVLYL

-531 QFEIF
+531 QFEIL

-552 QTLSKQEDGTFY
+552 QTLSKQEDGSFY
-564 EQIRRILKKK
+564 EQVRRILKKK
-574 KSSLITLDKSF
+574 KSSLVTLNKSF

-596 QFIRERPQIESFNRS
+596 QFIQEKPQIESFNRS
-611 GDAVEVRVFDARG
+611 GEAVEVRAFRTRR
-624 DYLSGI
+624 DYLAGI
-630 LREMENCREKGYG
+630 LKEMENCKEKGYG

-654 CQRLFCELRSRTEVR
+654 CQRLFRELGSRAELRM
-669 LAGED
+669 AGDD
-674 GLEGLKGCFILPS
+674 GVEGLKGCFILPS

-703 DSNTYQSRDD
+703 DSDTYQTGDD

-732 RGQLTPLLEKD
+732 QGELTPLLEMN

>member
-12 EAHLRETLE
+12 ETHLREILE
-21 EAERQLA
+21 EAERQLK
-28 QAYDAV
+28 QAHEAV
-34 GRKETELQELKREIR
+34 ERKETELQELKREIR
-49 ENTEHGPAD
+49 ENTEHGAAD
-58 LSTTDGFEALV
+58 LSATDGFEALV
-69 ELSQSVAPVT
+69 ELNQSIAPVT

-88 LRKIDRLKSLI
+88 MRKIHRLNNLI

-115 IPEKIYIGRT
+115 IPEQIYIGKT
-125 SLTEEKAVEIYV
+125 SLTGEKAVEIYV

-162 GRITGRVDLKRQYEI
+162 GRITGRVELKRQYEI
-177 KDSRL
+177 RDSRL

-187 TDRSISD
+187 TDRSIND

-256 GLQSRLSANNILI
+256 GLQSRLAANNILI
-269 LSPNTTFEQ
+269 LSPNSTFEQ

-287 GEENVVSMVFEDILQ
+287 GEENAVSMVFEDILR
-302 SVLKEK
+302 SLLGEK
-308 AIWKAASTAQE
+308 VMWKAAPGQE
-319 ESGNGHTGVSR
+319 ESGNGQTGVGR
-330 IQPQKEFLENAVS
+330 IQTQREFLENAVA
-343 NSTYGNF
+343 NGAWGDY
-350 MKKSMRFKTSEAF
+350 MKKSMRYKTSEAF
-363 LRLLDRFAEEI
+363 LGLLDRFAEQI
-374 PLHETAFQ
+374 PLRQMAFQ
-382 DIYFEGSLVV
+382 DVYHEGNRIA
-392 EKEELRRRAL
+392 EKEELRRRAM
-402 QRPETPLAVRLEQLR
+402 QRPETPLAVRLEQLTA
-417 VRVLED
+417 RVLED
-423 IFGNRKGAGEEKAI
+423 AFGNRKGAGEEKARV
-437 LLEEMQKFTE
+437 LEEIQRFTR
-447 LNLCGLYR
+447 LNLYELYR
-455 SFWNNESYF
+455 SFWSDEVNF
-464 QKADACGVSAEELE
+464 QDADSQGVEELE
-478 EIRSCT
+478 EIRSGT
-484 LENLETD
+484 LENLEGD
-491 SLHYDDAVAVLYL
+491 CLYFDDAVPVLYL

-531 QFEIF
+531 QFEIL

-552 QTLSKQEDGTFY
+552 QTLSKQEDGSFY
-564 EQIRRILKKK
+564 EQVRRILKKK
-574 KSSLITLDKSF
+574 KSSLVTLNKSF

-596 QFIRERPQIESFNRS
+596 QFIREKPQIVSFNRS
-611 GDAVEVRVFDARG
+611 GEAVEVRAFRTRR
-624 DYLSGI
+624 DYLAGI
-630 LREMENCREKGYG
+630 LKEMENCREKGYG

-654 CQRLFCELRSRTEVR
+654 CQRLFRELGSRAELRM
-669 LAGED
+669 AGDD
-674 GLEGLKGCFILPS
+674 GVEGLKGCFILPS

-703 DSNTYQSRDD
+703 DSDTYQTGDD

-732 RGQLTPLLEKD
+732 QGELTPLLEMN

>member
-12 EAHLRETLE
+12 ETHLREILE
-21 EAERQLA
+21 EAERQLK
-28 QAYDAV
+28 QAHEAV
-34 GRKETELQELKREIR
+34 ERKETELQELKREIR
-49 ENTEHGPAD
+49 ENTEHGAAD

-69 ELSQSVAPVT
+69 ELNQSIAPVT

-88 LRKIDRLKSLI
+88 MRKIHRLNNLI

-115 IPEKIYIGRT
+115 IPEQIYIGKT
-125 SLTEEKAVEIYV
+125 SLTGEKAVEIYV

-162 GRITGRVDLKRQYEI
+162 GRITGRVELKRQYEI
-177 KDSRL
+177 RDSRL

-187 TDRSISD
+187 TDRSIND

-256 GLQSRLSANNILI
+256 GLQSRLAANNILI
-269 LSPNTTFEQ
+269 LSPNSTFEQ

-287 GEENVVSMVFEDILQ
+287 GEENAVSMVFEDILR
-302 SVLKEK
+302 SLLGEK
-308 AIWKAASTAQE
+308 VMWKAAPGQE
-319 ESGNGHTGVSR
+319 ESGNGQTGVGR
-330 IQPQKEFLENAVS
+330 IQTQREFLENAVA
-343 NSTYGNF
+343 NGAWGDY
-350 MKKSMRFKTSEAF
+350 MKKSMRYKTSEAF
-363 LRLLDRFAEEI
+363 LGLLDRFAEQI
-374 PLHETAFQ
+374 PLRQMAFQ
-382 DIYFEGSLVV
+382 DVYHEGNRIA
-392 EKEELRRRAL
+392 EKEELRRRAM
-402 QRPETPLAVRLEQLR
+402 QRPETPLAVRLEQLTA
-417 VRVLED
+417 RVLED
-423 IFGNRKGAGEEKAI
+423 AFGNRKGAGEEKARV
-437 LLEEMQKFTE
+437 LEEIQRFTR
-447 LNLCGLYR
+447 LNLYELYK
-455 SFWNNESYF
+455 SFWSDEANF
-464 QKADACGVSAEELE
+464 QGADSQGVEELE
-478 EIRSCT
+478 EIRSGT
-484 LENLETD
+484 LENLEGD
-491 SLHYDDAVAVLYL
+491 CLYFDDAVPVLYL

-531 QFEIF
+531 QFEIL

-552 QTLSKQEDGTFY
+552 QTLSKQEDGSFY
-564 EQIRRILKKK
+564 EQVRRILKKK
-574 KSSLITLDKSF
+574 KSSLVTQNKSF

-596 QFIRERPQIESFNRS
+596 QFIQEKPQIESFNRS
-611 GDAVEVRVFDARG
+611 GEAVEVRAFRTRR
-624 DYLSGI
+624 DYLAGI
-630 LREMENCREKGYG
+630 LKEMENCKEKGYG

-654 CQRLFCELRSRTEVR
+654 CQRLFRELGSRAELRM
-669 LAGED
+669 AGDD
-674 GLEGLKGCFILPS
+674 GVEGLKGCFILPS

-703 DSNTYQSRDD
+703 DSDTYQTGDD

-732 RGQLTPLLEKD
+732 QGELTPLLEMN

>member
-12 EAHLRETLE
+12 ETHLREILE
-21 EAERQLA
+21 EAERQLK
-28 QAYDAV
+28 QAHEAV
-34 GRKETELQELKREIR
+34 ERKETELQELKREIR
-49 ENTEHGPAD
+49 ENTEHGAAD

-69 ELSQSVAPVT
+69 ELNQSIAPFT

-88 LRKIDRLKSLI
+88 MRKIHRLNNLI

-115 IPEKIYIGRT
+115 IPEQIYIGKT
-125 SLTEEKAVEIYV
+125 SLTGEKAVEIYV

-162 GRITGRVDLKRQYEI
+162 GRITGRVELKRQYEI
-177 KDSRL
+177 RDSRL

-187 TDRSISD
+187 TDRSIND

-256 GLQSRLSANNILI
+256 GLQSRLAANNILI
-269 LSPNTTFEQ
+269 LSPNSTFEQ

-287 GEENVVSMVFEDILQ
+287 GEENAVSMVFEDILR
-302 SVLKEK
+302 SLLGEK
-308 AIWKAASTAQE
+308 VMWKAAPGQE
-319 ESGNGHTGVSR
+319 ESGNGQTGVGR
-330 IQPQKEFLENAVS
+330 IQTQREFLENAVA
-343 NSTYGNF
+343 NGAWGDY
-350 MKKSMRFKTSEAF
+350 MKKSMRYKTSEAF
-363 LRLLDRFAEEI
+363 LGLLDRFAEQI
-374 PLHETAFQ
+374 PLRQMAFQ
-382 DIYFEGSLVV
+382 DVYHEGNRIA
-392 EKEELRRRAL
+392 EKEELRRRAM
-402 QRPETPLAVRLEQLR
+402 QRPETPLAVRLEQLTA
-417 VRVLED
+417 RVLED
-423 IFGNRKGAGEEKAI
+423 AFGNRKGAGEEKARV
-437 LLEEMQKFTE
+437 LEEIQRFTR
-447 LNLCGLYR
+447 LNLYELYK
-455 SFWNNESYF
+455 SFWSDETNF
-464 QKADACGVSAEELE
+464 QGADSQGVEELE
-478 EIRSCT
+478 EIRSGT
-484 LENLETD
+484 LENLEGD
-491 SLHYDDAVAVLYL
+491 CLYFDDAVPVLYL

-531 QFEIF
+531 QFEIL

-552 QTLSKQEDGTFY
+552 QTLSKQEDGSFY
-564 EQIRRILKKK
+564 EQVRRILKKK
-574 KSSLITLDKSF
+574 KSSLVTLNKSF

-596 QFIRERPQIESFNRS
+596 QFIQEKPQIESFNRS
-611 GDAVEVRVFDARG
+611 GEAVEVRAFRTRR
-624 DYLSGI
+624 DYLAGI
-630 LREMENCREKGYG
+630 LKEMENCKEKGYG

-654 CQRLFCELRSRTEVR
+654 CQRLFRELGSRAELRM
-669 LAGED
+669 AGDD
-674 GLEGLKGCFILPS
+674 GVEGLKGCFILPS

-703 DSNTYQSRDD
+703 DSDTYQTGDD

-732 RGQLTPLLEKD
+732 QGELTPLLEMN

>member
-12 EAHLRETLE
+12 ETHLREILE
-21 EAERQLA
+21 EAERQLK
-28 QAYDAV
+28 QAHEAV
-34 GRKETELQELKREIR
+34 ERKETELQELKREIR
-49 ENTEHGPAD
+49 ENTEHGAAD

-69 ELSQSVAPVT
+69 ELNQSIAPVT

-88 LRKIDRLKSLI
+88 MRKIHRLNNLI

-115 IPEKIYIGRT
+115 IPEQIYIGKT
-125 SLTEEKAVEIYV
+125 SLTGEKAVEIYV

-162 GRITGRVDLKRQYEI
+162 GRITGRVELKRQYEI
-177 KDSRL
+177 RDSRL

-187 TDRSISD
+187 TDRSIND

-256 GLQSRLSANNILI
+256 GLQSRLAANNILI
-269 LSPNTTFEQ
+269 LSPNSTFEQ

-287 GEENVVSMVFEDILQ
+287 GEENAVSMVFEDILR
-302 SVLKEK
+302 SLLGEK
-308 AIWKAASTAQE
+308 VMWKAAPGQE
-319 ESGNGHTGVSR
+319 ESGNGQTGVGR
-330 IQPQKEFLENAVS
+330 IQTQREFLENAVA
-343 NSTYGNF
+343 NGAWGDY
-350 MKKSMRFKTSEAF
+350 MKKSMRYKTSEAF
-363 LRLLDRFAEEI
+363 LGLLDRFAEQI
-374 PLHETAFQ
+374 PLRQMAFQ
-382 DIYFEGSLVV
+382 DVYHEGNRIA
-392 EKEELRRRAL
+392 EKEELRRRAM
-402 QRPETPLAVRLEQLR
+402 QRPETPLAVRLEQLTA
-417 VRVLED
+417 RVLED
-423 IFGNRKGAGEEKAI
+423 AFGNRKGAGEEKARV
-437 LLEEMQKFTE
+437 LEEIQRFTR
-447 LNLCGLYR
+447 LNLYELYK
-455 SFWNNESYF
+455 SFWSDETNF
-464 QKADACGVSAEELE
+464 QGADSQGVEELE
-478 EIRSCT
+478 EIRSGT
-484 LENLETD
+484 LENLEGGC
-491 SLHYDDAVAVLYL
+491 LYFDDAVPVLYL

-531 QFEIF
+531 QFEIL

-552 QTLSKQEDGTFY
+552 QTLSKQEDGSFY
-564 EQIRRILKKK
+564 EQVRRILKKK
-574 KSSLITLDKSF
+574 KSSLVTLNKSF

-596 QFIRERPQIESFNRS
+596 QFIQEKPQIESFNRS
-611 GDAVEVRVFDARG
+611 GEAVEVRAFRTRR
-624 DYLSGI
+624 DYLAGI
-630 LREMENCREKGYG
+630 LKEMENCKEKGYG

-654 CQRLFCELRSRTEVR
+654 CQRLFRELGSRAELRM
-669 LAGED
+669 AGDD
-674 GLEGLKGCFILPS
+674 GVEGLKGCFILPS

-703 DSNTYQSRDD
+703 DSDTYQTGDD

-732 RGQLTPLLEKD
+732 QGELTPLLEMN

>member
-12 EAHLRETLE
+12 ETHLREILE
-21 EAERQLA
+21 EAERQLK
-28 QAYDAV
+28 QAHEAV
-34 GRKETELQELKREIR
+34 ERKETELQELKREIR
-49 ENTEHGPAD
+49 ENTEHGAAD

-69 ELSQSVAPVT
+69 ELNQSIAPVT

-88 LRKIDRLKSLI
+88 MRKIHRLNNLI

-115 IPEKIYIGRT
+115 IPEQIYIGKT
-125 SLTEEKAVEIYV
+125 SLTGEKAVEIYV

-162 GRITGRVDLKRQYEI
+162 GRITGRVELKRQYEI
-177 KDSRL
+177 RDSRL

-187 TDRSISD
+187 TDRSIND

-256 GLQSRLSANNILI
+256 GLQSRLAANNILI
-269 LSPNTTFEQ
+269 LSPNSTFEQ

-287 GEENVVSMVFEDILQ
+287 GEENAVSMVFEDILR
-302 SVLKEK
+302 SLLGEK
-308 AIWKAASTAQE
+308 VMWKAAPGQE
-319 ESGNGHTGVSR
+319 ESGNGQTGVGR
-330 IQPQKEFLENAVS
+330 IQTQREFLENAVA
-343 NSTYGNF
+343 NGAWGDY
-350 MKKSMRFKTSEAF
+350 MKKSMRYKTSEAF
-363 LRLLDRFAEEI
+363 LGLLDRFAEQI
-374 PLHETAFQ
+374 PLRQMAFQ
-382 DIYFEGSLVV
+382 DVYHEGNRIA
-392 EKEELRRRAL
+392 EKEELRRRAM
-402 QRPETPLAVRLEQLR
+402 QRPETPLAVRLEQLTA
-417 VRVLED
+417 RVLED
-423 IFGNRKGAGEEKAI
+423 AFGNRKGAGEEKARV
-437 LLEEMQKFTE
+437 LEEIQRFTR
-447 LNLCGLYR
+447 LNLYELYK
-455 SFWNNESYF
+455 SFWSDETNF
-464 QKADACGVSAEELE
+464 QGADSQGVEELE
-478 EIRSCT
+478 EIRSGT
-484 LENLETD
+484 LENLEGD
-491 SLHYDDAVAVLYL
+491 CLYFDDAVPVLYL

-531 QFEIF
+531 QFEIL

-552 QTLSKQEDGTFY
+552 QTLSKQEDGSFY
-564 EQIRRILKKK
+564 EQVRRILKKK
-574 KSSLITLDKSF
+574 KSSLVTLNKSF

-596 QFIRERPQIESFNRS
+596 QFIQEKPQIESFNRS
-611 GDAVEVRVFDARG
+611 GEAVEVRAFRTRR
-624 DYLSGI
+624 DYLAGI
-630 LREMENCREKGYG
+630 LKEMENCREKGYG

-654 CQRLFCELRSRTEVR
+654 CQRLFRELGSRAELRM
-669 LAGED
+669 AGDD
-674 GLEGLKGCFILPS
+674 GVEGLKGCFILPS

-703 DSNTYQSRDD
+703 DSDTYQTGDD

-732 RGQLTPLLEKD
+732 QGELTPLLEMN

>member
-12 EAHLRETLE
+12 ETHLREILE
-21 EAERQLA
+21 EAERQLK
-28 QAYDAV
+28 QAHEAV
-34 GRKETELQELKREIR
+34 ERKETELQELKREIR
-49 ENTEHGPAD
+49 ENTEHGAAD

-69 ELSQSVAPVT
+69 ELNQSIAPVT

-88 LRKIDRLKSLI
+88 MRKIHRLNNLI

-115 IPEKIYIGRT
+115 IPEQIYIGKT
-125 SLTEEKAVEIYV
+125 SLTGEKAVEIYV

-162 GRITGRVDLKRQYEI
+162 GRITGRVELKRQYEI
-177 KDSRL
+177 RDSRL

-187 TDRSISD
+187 TDRSIND

-256 GLQSRLSANNILI
+256 GLQSRLAANNILI
-269 LSPNTTFEQ
+269 LSPNSTFEP

-287 GEENVVSMVFEDILQ
+287 GEENAVSMVFEDILR
-302 SVLKEK
+302 SLLGEK
-308 AIWKAASTAQE
+308 VMWKAAPGQE
-319 ESGNGHTGVSR
+319 ESGNGQTGVGR
-330 IQPQKEFLENAVS
+330 IQTQREFLENAVA
-343 NSTYGNF
+343 NGAWGDY
-350 MKKSMRFKTSEAF
+350 MKKSMRYKTSEAF
-363 LRLLDRFAEEI
+363 LGLLDRFAEQI
-374 PLHETAFQ
+374 PLRQMAFQ
-382 DIYFEGSLVV
+382 DVYHEGNRIA
-392 EKEELRRRAL
+392 EKEELRRRAM
-402 QRPETPLAVRLEQLR
+402 QRPETPLAVRLEQLTA
-417 VRVLED
+417 RVLED
-423 IFGNRKGAGEEKAI
+423 AFGNRKGAGEEKARV
-437 LLEEMQKFTE
+437 LEEIQRFTR
-447 LNLCGLYR
+447 LNLYELYK
-455 SFWNNESYF
+455 SFWSDGANF
-464 QKADACGVSAEELE
+464 QGADSQGVEELE
-478 EIRSCT
+478 EIRSGT
-484 LENLETD
+484 LENLEGD
-491 SLHYDDAVAVLYL
+491 CLYFDDAVPVLYL

-531 QFEIF
+531 QFEIL

-552 QTLSKQEDGTFY
+552 QTLSKQEDGSFY
-564 EQIRRILKKK
+564 EQVRRILKKK
-574 KSSLITLDKSF
+574 KSSLVTLNKSF

-596 QFIRERPQIESFNRS
+596 QFIQEKPQIESFNRS
-611 GDAVEVRVFDARG
+611 GEAVEVRAFRTRR
-624 DYLSGI
+624 DYLAGI
-630 LREMENCREKGYG
+630 LKEMENCKEKGYG

-654 CQRLFCELRSRTEVR
+654 CQRLFRELGSRAELRM
-669 LAGED
+669 AGDD
-674 GLEGLKGCFILPS
+674 GVEGLKGCFILPS

-703 DSNTYQSRDD
+703 DSDTYQTGDD

-732 RGQLTPLLEKD
+732 QGELTPLLEMN

>member
-1 MTDQHSERILE
+1 M
-12 EAHLRETLE
+12 
-21 EAERQLA
+21 
-28 QAYDAV
+28 
-34 GRKETELQELKREIR
+34 EL
-49 ENTEHGPAD
+49 N
-58 LSTTDGFEALV
+58 
-69 ELSQSVAPVT
+69 QSIAPVT

-88 LRKIDRLKSLI
+88 MRKIHRLNNLI

-115 IPEKIYIGRT
+115 IPEQIYIGKT
-125 SLTEEKAVEIYV
+125 SLTGEKAVEIYV

-162 GRITGRVDLKRQYEI
+162 GRITGRVELKRQYEI
-177 KDSRL
+177 RDSRL

-187 TDRSISD
+187 TDRSIND

-256 GLQSRLSANNILI
+256 GLQSRLAANNILI
-269 LSPNTTFEQ
+269 LSPNSTFEQ

-287 GEENVVSMVFEDILQ
+287 GEENAVSMVFEDILR
-302 SVLKEK
+302 SLLGEK
-308 AIWKAASTAQE
+308 VMWKAAPGQE
-319 ESGNGHTGVSR
+319 ESGNGQTGVGR
-330 IQPQKEFLENAVS
+330 IQTQREFLENAVA
-343 NSTYGNF
+343 NGAWGDY
-350 MKKSMRFKTSEAF
+350 MKKSMRYKTSEAF
-363 LRLLDRFAEEI
+363 LGLLDRFAEQI
-374 PLHETAFQ
+374 PLRQMAFQ
-382 DIYFEGSLVV
+382 DVYHEGNRIA
-392 EKEELRRRAL
+392 EKEELRRRAM
-402 QRPETPLAVRLEQLR
+402 QRPETPLAVRLEQLT

-423 IFGNRKGAGEEKAI
+423 AFGNRKGAGEEKARV
-437 LLEEMQKFTE
+437 LEEIQRFTR
-447 LNLCGLYR
+447 LNLYELYK
-455 SFWNNESYF
+455 SFWSDETNF
-464 QKADACGVSAEELE
+464 QGADSQGVEELE
-478 EIRSCT
+478 EIRSGT
-484 LENLETD
+484 LENLEGD
-491 SLHYDDAVAVLYL
+491 CLYFDDAVPVLYL

-531 QFEIF
+531 QFEIL

-552 QTLSKQEDGTFY
+552 QTLSKQEDGSFY
-564 EQIRRILKKK
+564 EQVRRILKKK
-574 KSSLITLDKSF
+574 KSSLVTLNKSF

-596 QFIRERPQIESFNRS
+596 QFIREKPQIESFNRS
-611 GDAVEVRVFDARG
+611 GEAVEVRAFRTRR
-624 DYLSGI
+624 DYLAGI
-630 LREMENCREKGYG
+630 LKEMENCREKGYG

-654 CQRLFCELRSRTEVR
+654 CQRLFRELGSRAELRM
-669 LAGED
+669 AGDD
-674 GLEGLKGCFILPS
+674 GVEGLKGCFILPS

-703 DSNTYQSRDD
+703 DSDTYQTGDD

-732 RGQLTPLLEKD
+732 QGELTPLLEMN

>member
-12 EAHLRETLE
+12 ETHLREILE
-21 EAERQLA
+21 EAERQLK
-28 QAYDAV
+28 QAHEAV
-34 GRKETELQELKREIR
+34 ERKETELQELKREIR
-49 ENTEHGPAD
+49 ENTEHGAAD

-69 ELSQSVAPVT
+69 ELNQSIAPVT

-88 LRKIDRLKSLI
+88 MRKIHRLNNLI

-115 IPEKIYIGRT
+115 IPEQIYIGKT
-125 SLTEEKAVEIYV
+125 SLTGEKAVEIYV

-162 GRITGRVDLKRQYEI
+162 GRITGRVELKRQYEI
-177 KDSRL
+177 RDSRL

-187 TDRSISD
+187 TDRSIND

-256 GLQSRLSANNILI
+256 GLQSRLAANNILI
-269 LSPNTTFEQ
+269 LSPNSTFEQ

-287 GEENVVSMVFEDILQ
+287 GEENAVSMVFEDILR
-302 SVLKEK
+302 SLLGEK
-308 AIWKAASTAQE
+308 VMWKAAPGQE
-319 ESGNGHTGVSR
+319 ESGNGQTGVGR
-330 IQPQKEFLENAVS
+330 IQTQREFLENAVA
-343 NSTYGNF
+343 NGAWGDY
-350 MKKSMRFKTSEAF
+350 MKKSMRYKTSEAF
-363 LRLLDRFAEEI
+363 LGLLDRFAEQI
-374 PLHETAFQ
+374 PLRQMAFQ
-382 DIYFEGSLVV
+382 DVYHEGNCIA
-392 EKEELRRRAL
+392 EKEELRRRAM
-402 QRPETPLAVRLEQLR
+402 QRPETPLAVRLEQLTA
-417 VRVLED
+417 RVLED
-423 IFGNRKGAGEEKAI
+423 AFGNRKGAGEEKARV
-437 LLEEMQKFTE
+437 LEEIQRFTR
-447 LNLCGLYR
+447 LNLYELYR
-455 SFWNNESYF
+455 SFWSDEANF
-464 QKADACGVSAEELE
+464 QGADSQGVEELE
-478 EIRSCT
+478 EIRSGT
-484 LENLETD
+484 LENLEGD
-491 SLHYDDAVAVLYL
+491 CLYFDDAVPVLYL

-531 QFEIF
+531 QFKIL

-552 QTLSKQEDGTFY
+552 QTLSKQEDGSFY
-564 EQIRRILKKK
+564 EQVRRILKKK
-574 KSSLITLDKSF
+574 KSSLVTLNKSF

-596 QFIRERPQIESFNRS
+596 QFIQEKPQIESFNRS
-611 GDAVEVRVFDARG
+611 GEAVEVRAFRTRR
-624 DYLSGI
+624 DYLAGI
-630 LREMENCREKGYG
+630 LKEMENCREKGYG

-654 CQRLFCELRSRTEVR
+654 CQRLFRELGSRAELRM
-669 LAGED
+669 AGDD
-674 GLEGLKGCFILPS
+674 GVEGLKGCFILPS

-703 DSNTYQSRDD
+703 DSDTYQTGDD

-732 RGQLTPLLEKD
+732 QGELTPLLEMN